1 MKIGQPAEKPAA
13 PATTGTTGAP
23 TAAVDTSKH
32 AHGSA
37 AADKADKADKADA
50 SAKVELSST
59 AASLLAGG
67 TSSEFDADK
76 VARMSQA
83 IASGSYQVNPDVIA
97 DKLIGNAQE
106 LLTKVKG

>member
-1 MKIGQPAEKPAA
+1 MKIGNSAEKPAA

-23 TAAVDTSKH
+23 TAATAPAKH

-37 AADKADKADKADA
+37 AADKADA

-59 AASLLAGG
+59 AATLLAGG

-83 IASGSYQVNPDVIA
+83 IASGTYQVNPAVIA